1 MKNTAYL
8 TFFFVFLFAFSQ
20 CDKESG
26 PSERFKLLTTP
37 TWESDSLLVDGV
49 DASGPGEL
57 LENFKGDAKFN
68 TDGTGYFGIYEG
80 TWRFAMNETELVIE
94 STSLNFPLSTRIA
107 ELSITSLKITTSYP
121 NVANPEEDIQIRMT
135 FNAK

>member
-1 MKNTAYL
+1 MKSAAYL
-8 TFFFVFLFAFSQ
+8 TIFFGFLFAFSN
-20 CDKESG
+20 CEKESG

-37 TWESDSLLVDGV
+37 TWASDSLLVDGV

-68 TDGTGYFGIYEG
+68 ADGTGYFGIYEG

-94 STSLNFPLSTRIA
+94 SQSLDFPLSTKIT
-107 ELSITSLKITTSYP
+107 ELSKTSLIITTSYP
-121 NVANPEEDIQIRMT
+121 NITNPEEDIQIRMT
-135 FNAK
+135 FIAK